1 MIHRER
7 THLPPLSSPPHTL
20 LSVFVQHSR
29 GVPSLRAGNILLY
42 DVPPKVSQK
51 DLTSL
56 VMPTPKFI
64 HLRKYIL
71 TSCDVLSNMLET
83 RHKGA
88 NKINVIL
95 MVYDSIGNKLSINI
109 ICPNELNDAKEQA
122 VTEPG
127 GGFYAHSLGGLLS
140 TPHHFW
146 LFLPTA
152 CRTSA
157 MRVARVVN
165 TASPHSILSIGSV
178 TLSTIMYIKTSFTV
192 S

>member
-7 THLPPLSSPPHTL
+7 THLPPLSSPPYIL
-20 LSVFVQHSR
+20 FSVFVQHIR
-29 GVPSLRAGNILLY
+29 GENIFLY

-51 DLTSL
+51 NLTSL

-71 TSCDVLSNMLET
+71 TSCDMLSNMLET

-88 NKINVIL
+88 NKINMIL
-95 MVYDSIGNKLSINI
+95 MVYDSIRNKLSINI

-146 LFLPTA
+146 HFLPTA

-157 MRVARVVN
+157 MRVARLVN

-178 TLSTIMYIKTSFTV
+178 ALSTIMYNKTSFTV
-192 S
+192 G